1 MNNVIKFPLTVS
13 RRAHARKP
21 RTSINGTPEE
31 RAAQTD
37 SERGQDDDG
46 LRQLV
51 KAVVDEEKLVGD
63 ADDFLDNRPSGK
75 SLSITAANGRLRT
88 ERHEAW
94 RMAEAATRYWR
105 MRLDFEGA
113 VSYAQRMEIIEGSFH
128 PAVDEGCHMP
138 MVEKYRAALVRQ
150 FLTPAW
156 DVASVAWKQN
166 ALARGKYQY
175 TGLKPERLERAI
187 SDDLAF
193 LAAHPVRQSRR
204 DGAVQS

>member
-1 MNNVIKFPLTVS
+1 MARADSNDTTTNVIKFPFSIS

-21 RTSINGTPEE
+21 RTSKNGMPDE

-37 SERGQDDDG
+37 RGQEDDS

-51 KAVVDEEKLVGD
+51 KAEIEKLAGE

-105 MRLDFEGA
+105 MRLDFEG
-113 VSYAQRMEIIEGSFH
+113 
-128 PAVDEGCHMP
+128 
-138 MVEKYRAALVRQ
+138 
-150 FLTPAW
+150 
-156 DVASVAWKQN
+156 
-166 ALARGKYQY
+166 
-175 TGLKPERLERAI
+175 
-187 SDDLAF
+187 
-193 LAAHPVRQSRR
+193 
-204 DGAVQS
+204 

>member
-1 MNNVIKFPLTVS
+1 MTATIYKFPFSVS

-21 RTSINGTPEE
+21 RASKNGTPDE

-37 SERGQDDDG
+37 DS

-51 KAVVDEEKLVGD
+51 KAELAGL
-63 ADDFLDNRPSGK
+63 ADDFLDNRPSGG

-105 MRLDFEGA
+105 MRLDFEAA

-128 PAVDEGCHMP
+128 PAVDDGCHMP

-156 DVASVAWKQN
+156 DVASVKWKQM
-166 ALARGKYQY
+166 ALASGKHHN
-175 TGLKPERLERAI
+175 TNLKSERLERAI
-187 SDDLAF
+187 ADDLAF
-193 LAAHPVRQSRR
+193 LAAHPVRQSR
-204 DGAVQS
+204 G